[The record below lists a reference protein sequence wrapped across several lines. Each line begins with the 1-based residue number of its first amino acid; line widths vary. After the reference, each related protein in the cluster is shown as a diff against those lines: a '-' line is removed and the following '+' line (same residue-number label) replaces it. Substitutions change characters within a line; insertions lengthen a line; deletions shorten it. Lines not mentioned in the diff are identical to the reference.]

1 MFVTVCYVFITHSE
15 RQPSSVVSRFL
26 FPHYLEK
33 MLMQIFNECAYT
45 IYTLR
50 NPQFNAAYMMT
61 HAGLKISP
69 HFFIA

>member
-1 MFVTVCYVFITHSE
+1 
-15 RQPSSVVSRFL
+15 
-26 FPHYLEK
+26 
-33 MLMQIFNECAYT
+33 MQIFNECAYT